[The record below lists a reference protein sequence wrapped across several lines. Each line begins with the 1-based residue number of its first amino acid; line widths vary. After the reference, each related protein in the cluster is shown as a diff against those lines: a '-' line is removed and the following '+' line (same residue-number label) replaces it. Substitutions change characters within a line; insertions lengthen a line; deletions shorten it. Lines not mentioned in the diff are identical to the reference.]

1 MFDTFKCI
9 NVFIWWRHGGS
20 NPGPTAC
27 KAVALPTELYP
38 HETIYILLTLQTK
51 RMVTLAGL
59 EPATPSLEDSYS
71 IQLSYRANLLL
82 CFEYIKDIKRSQQ
95 FWVVDF
101 SF

>member
-1 MFDTFKCI
+1 MLDTFKCI
-9 NVFIWWRHGGS
+9 KLFIWWRHGGS

-71 IQLSYRANLLL
+71 IQLSYRANLLFTL
-82 CFEYIKDIKRSQQ
+82 LI
-95 FWVVDF
+95 
-101 SF
+101 